1 MKSVEEKYCNMYNNL
16 VALYNSLTEEVEDE
30 NKIPISNDVFIAM
43 NVLADF
49 LEMYKKTNKLDYIT
63 ESTIDEDENIIFADP
78 SVWKSVMPKGS
89 VK

>member
-1 MKSVEEKYCNMYNNL
+1 MKSVKEKYCDMYNNL
-16 VALYNSLTEEVEDE
+16 VVLYDSLTEEAEDE
-30 NKIPISNDVFIAM
+30 NKIPISKDVFVAM

-49 LEMYKKTNKLDYIT
+49 LEMYKKANKLDYIT

-78 SVWKSVMPKGS
+78 SVWKSVMSKGS